1 MVVKDLLGGLPGP
14 EQRAAENSSQ
24 WKCLQLP
31 GRLLGLPDLTPL
43 HEEMVERMKEQLSEN
58 MDPAKLVENY
68 MQGSFSS
75 MEAFQRTM
83 SNFMKSGNKD
93 GFMCRKFLQVNN

>member
-1 MVVKDLLGGLPGP
+1 MKINVDMDVTP
-14 EQRAAENSSQ
+14 EEMR
-24 WKCLQLP
+24 
-31 GRLLGLPDLTPL
+31 RLFGLPDLTPL
-43 HEEMVERMKEQLSEN
+43 HDEMIDRMKEQLSEN

-83 SNFMKSGNKD
+83 SNFIKSGNKD
-93 GFMCRKFLQVNN
+93 D

>member
-1 MVVKDLLGGLPGP
+1 MKINVDMDVTP
-14 EQRAAENSSQ
+14 EEMR
-24 WKCLQLP
+24 
-31 GRLLGLPDLTPL
+31 RLLGLPDLTPL
-43 HEEMVERMKEQLSEN
+43 HDEMIERMKEQLSEN

-83 SNFMKSGNKD
+83 ADFMKSGKKGD
-93 GFMCRKFLQVNN
+93 

>member
-1 MVVKDLLGGLPGP
+1 MKINVDMDVTP
-14 EQRAAENSSQ
+14 EEMR
-24 WKCLQLP
+24 
-31 GRLLGLPDLTPL
+31 RLLGLPDLTPL
-43 HEEMVERMKEQLSEN
+43 HDEMIARMKEQLSEN

-93 GFMCRKFLQVNN
+93 D

>member
-1 MVVKDLLGGLPGP
+1 MKINVDMDVTP
-14 EQRAAENSSQ
+14 EEMR
-24 WKCLQLP
+24 
-31 GRLLGLPDLTPL
+31 RLFGLPDLTPL
-43 HEEMVERMKEQLSEN
+43 HDEMIERMKEQLSEN

-83 SNFMKSGNKD
+83 SNFMKSDNKD
-93 GFMCRKFLQVNN
+93 D